1 MHYIFTAF
9 LLMALSMNVS
19 FAQVSPT
26 QSQVKPSKIVM
37 TWIPPYGIEESIQAL
52 DSNPLIGQTINR
64 LGLQL
69 WNPSS
74 DGKSLVFA
82 PTNVSGKLVTDADVK
97 RLIKWAKQRN
107 IEVLLT
113 IYNNSQVIGKWDWD
127 LAKRAFADNPDSF
140 TKALLSEMHKYNLD
154 GIDLDLEGEGQLN
167 EDRAAYAKFVKNL
180 SIELRKNHKLLTI
193 DSFHS
198 PCKNAPN
205 MSWWPDWKGQI
216 DAIHSMGYQDLYES
230 SVSTFS
236 HDGKSVCENGAHIFK
251 YSWQLQY
258 AIKAGYQAHQLF
270 MGMPTWLKT
279 WGRKGFKQA
288 PASHIKEAQNL
299 GLGIALWDA
308 QLRAESWRSDSTWK
322 AMRTYQQK
330 HSSK

>member
-258 AIKAGYQAHQLF
+258 AIKSGYQAHQLF
-270 MGMPTWLKT
+270 MGMPTWYET
-279 WGRKGFKQA
+279 WGRKGLEQA

-308 QLRAESWRSDSTWK
+308 QLRAASWRSDPTWQ

-330 HSSK
+330 HSGK